1 MLRNGVLVGGEAA
14 NSSLPSQAVMEGTD
28 KVEYIPLEFA
38 QKKINKLVTDY
49 TTLKAHYDEHI
60 TQLNDFHMK
69 TNSEMKDYY
78 ENFIKG
84 ESWVINYSL
93 WLINWICSIRFE
105 EEGFRSCD
113 SAETSERIYG
123 REIK

>member
-1 MLRNGVLVGGEAA
+1 MLRNGILVGGETA
-14 NSSLPSQAVMEGTD
+14 NSSLPSQTVMEGSD

-84 ESWVINYSL
+84 YLSITNHVSSL
-93 WLINWICSIRFE
+93 IDSLVLFRFE
-105 EEGFRSCD
+105 EEGIRSCNC
-113 SAETSERIYG
+113 SQASKRIHG
-123 REIK
+123 REIE

>member
-1 MLRNGVLVGGEAA
+1 MLRNGVVVGGDPGTTS
-14 NSSLPSQAVMEGTD
+14 SSLEGSE

-69 TNSEMKDYY
+69 TNAEMKDYY

-84 ESWVINYSL
+84 
-93 WLINWICSIRFE
+93 
-105 EEGFRSCD
+105 GFH
-113 SAETSERIYG
+113 RISSFH
-123 REIK
+123 

>member
-1 MLRNGVLVGGEAA
+1 
-14 NSSLPSQAVMEGTD
+14 MEGTD

-84 ESWVINYSL
+84 DRQALNRLY
-93 WLINWICSIRFE
+93 
-105 EEGFRSCD
+105 
-113 SAETSERIYG
+113 
-123 REIK
+123 